1 LTSSREV
8 NLTHLFS
15 ADRPWEDVEPG
26 AILVCSTP
34 EVPSCG
40 YRGRSV
46 LPKSAPK
53 LPAAFVG
60 DMVAGFEQDQ
70 LAVART
76 GAEDIIQPDSMADDI
91 DRSFERRLNPPKCV
105 N

>member
-1 LTSSREV
+1 MVQHAGGAELRLSRA
-8 NLTHLFS
+8 H
-15 ADRPWEDVEPG
+15 
-26 AILVCSTP
+26 
-34 EVPSCG
+34 
-40 YRGRSV
+40 
-46 LPKSAPK
+46 PKSAPK